1 MHDRGVIVLSTPLV
15 HHIWPL
21 ASWNLVSKGA
31 EETRVWT
38 DIVVYPNLGISII
51 SGLFVVKAQ
60 SVHRFVESC
69 FNTSGAPLVNEAD
82 ILVSGIT
89 TLANRQMMLQTEY
102 TKNEKRVLSATDA
115 ALKAKTKAD
124 KANTELYQLNNGFKN
139 VSGTLTVKSGTIGGA
154 KNLALD
160 LQERANKLSN
170 QASNKLEYLTGD

>member
-1 MHDRGVIVLSTPLV
+1 MYYLCKLILLRSLEQNYCSHSHTYFKVKVI
-15 HHIWPL
+15 HI
-21 ASWNLVSKGA
+21 
-31 EETRVWT
+31 
-38 DIVVYPNLGISII
+38 PNN
-51 SGLFVVKAQ
+51 
-60 SVHRFVESC
+60 C
-69 FNTSGAPLVNEAD
+69 FQIEADMEIAINEAD

-139 VSGTLTVKSGTIGGA
+139 VSGTLEVKSGTIGGA

-160 LQERANKLSN
+160 LQERANRLSN
-170 QASNKLEYLTGD
+170 QASNKLEYLTGDLLTTI

>member
-1 MHDRGVIVLSTPLV
+1 MEIA
-15 HHIWPL
+15 I
-21 ASWNLVSKGA
+21 
-31 EETRVWT
+31 
-38 DIVVYPNLGISII
+38 
-51 SGLFVVKAQ
+51 
-60 SVHRFVESC
+60 
-69 FNTSGAPLVNEAD
+69 NEAD

-139 VSGTLTVKSGTIGGA
+139 VSGTLEVKSGTIGGA

-160 LQERANKLSN
+160 LQERANRLSN
-170 QASNKLEYLTGD
+170 QASNKLEYLTGDLLTTILISYYIPSMYIELCSVQKFFEYIILKN

>member
-1 MHDRGVIVLSTPLV
+1 MEIA
-15 HHIWPL
+15 I
-21 ASWNLVSKGA
+21 
-31 EETRVWT
+31 
-38 DIVVYPNLGISII
+38 
-51 SGLFVVKAQ
+51 
-60 SVHRFVESC
+60 
-69 FNTSGAPLVNEAD
+69 NEAD

-139 VSGTLTVKSGTIGGA
+139 VSGTLEVKSGTIGGA

-160 LQERANKLSN
+160 LQERANRLSN
-170 QASNKLEYLTGD
+170 QASNKLEYLTGDLLTTILISYYIPSMYIELCSIQKFFEYIILKN

>member
-1 MHDRGVIVLSTPLV
+1 MEIA
-15 HHIWPL
+15 I
-21 ASWNLVSKGA
+21 
-31 EETRVWT
+31 
-38 DIVVYPNLGISII
+38 
-51 SGLFVVKAQ
+51 
-60 SVHRFVESC
+60 
-69 FNTSGAPLVNEAD
+69 NEAD

-139 VSGTLTVKSGTIGGA
+139 VSGTLEVKSGTIGGA

-160 LQERANKLSN
+160 LQERANRLSN
-170 QASNKLEYLTGD
+170 QASNKLEYLTGDLLTTILISYYIPSMYIKLCSVQKFFEYIILKN

>member
-1 MHDRGVIVLSTPLV
+1 MEIA
-15 HHIWPL
+15 I
-21 ASWNLVSKGA
+21 
-31 EETRVWT
+31 
-38 DIVVYPNLGISII
+38 
-51 SGLFVVKAQ
+51 
-60 SVHRFVESC
+60 
-69 FNTSGAPLVNEAD
+69 NEAD

-139 VSGTLTVKSGTIGGA
+139 VSGTLEVKSGTIGGA

-160 LQERANKLSN
+160 LQERANRLSN
-170 QASNKLEYLTGD
+170 QASNKLEYLTGDLLTTAHFSFHILTSKEGIDEKIPMKLALEANLSELKKI

>member
-1 MHDRGVIVLSTPLV
+1 MEIA
-15 HHIWPL
+15 I
-21 ASWNLVSKGA
+21 
-31 EETRVWT
+31 
-38 DIVVYPNLGISII
+38 
-51 SGLFVVKAQ
+51 
-60 SVHRFVESC
+60 
-69 FNTSGAPLVNEAD
+69 NEAD

-139 VSGTLTVKSGTIGGA
+139 VSGTLEVKSGTIGGA

-160 LQERANKLSN
+160 LQERANRLSN
-170 QASNKLEYLTGD
+170 QASNKLEYLTGDLLTTILISYYIPMYIELCSIQKFFEYIILKN